1 MQITTSS
8 FWWKGRSASVNQD
21 SLSLQHVRLGNGS
34 AVLAVVCDGI
44 GSLARGEEASGIA
57 VRCLTQWFYGECREL
72 IFERKSKELIL
83 LALQRQVYQ
92 IQELLL
98 KFQQKEKIR
107 SGTTMTCLLLIRRR
121 YYLVHIGDGRLY
133 LFRRRKF
140 LPVILWRR
148 VGVKCLT
155 AEDRDKTGRLTKCLG
170 AECIDRPFYDTGRI
184 RRGSLFLLGTDGIW
198 YGMDRNRL
206 GQLFGNVWGRK
217 DLGQISGKIPDGKHP
232 GQPGGNVCDIGQLQ
246 RRLEMM
252 AQQSADRG
260 SMDNMAAIAVVT
272 E

>member
-8 FWWKGRSASVNQD
+8 FWWKGRSAEVNQD
-21 SLSLQHVRLGNGS
+21 SLSLQHVRLRDGS

-44 GSLARGEEASGIA
+44 GSLSRGEDAGGIA
-57 VRCLTQWFYGECREL
+57 VRHLTKWFYGECREL
-72 IFERKSKELIL
+72 IFEKKSKELIL

-98 KFQQKEKIR
+98 NFQQKERIR

-121 YYLVHIGDGRLY
+121 YYIVHIGDGRLY
-133 LFRRRKF
+133 LLRRRRF
-140 LPVILWRR
+140 LPVIWWRKAA
-148 VGVKCLT
+148 VKCLT
-155 AEDRDKTGRLTKCLG
+155 MEDQDRAGRLTKCLG
-170 AECIDRPFYDTGRI
+170 AECADRPFYDTGRI

-198 YGMDRNRL
+198 HGMDRKRL

-217 DLGQISGKIPDGKHP
+217 SPGRMSGKIRDRKHP
-232 GQPGGNVCDIGQLQ
+232 GQPDRNVCDSGQLQ

-260 SMDNMAAIAVVT
+260 SFDNMAAIAVAV

>member
-1 MQITTSS
+1 
-8 FWWKGRSASVNQD
+8 
-21 SLSLQHVRLGNGS
+21 
-34 AVLAVVCDGI
+34 
-44 GSLARGEEASGIA
+44 
-57 VRCLTQWFYGECREL
+57 
-72 IFERKSKELIL
+72 
-83 LALQRQVYQ
+83 
-92 IQELLL
+92 
-98 KFQQKEKIR
+98 
-107 SGTTMTCLLLIRRR
+107 MTCLLLIRRR

-155 AEDRDKTGRLTKCLG
+155 AEDRDKTGHLTKCLG

-198 YGMDRNRL
+198 YGMDRKRL
-206 GQLFGNVWGRK
+206 GQLF
-217 DLGQISGKIPDGKHP
+217 
-232 GQPGGNVCDIGQLQ
+232 GNVCDIGQLQ

>member
-21 SLSLQHVRLGNGS
+21 SLSLQHVRLRSGS
-34 AVLAVVCDGI
+34 AVLAMVCDGI
-44 GSLARGEEASGIA
+44 GGLARGEDAGGIA
-57 VRCLTQWFYGECREL
+57 VYHLTQWFYGECREL
-72 IFERKSKELIL
+72 ILEKKSKELIL

-133 LFRRRKF
+133 LIRRRRF
-140 LPVILWRR
+140 LPVILWRKA
-148 VGVKCLT
+148 GLKCLT
-155 AEDRDKTGRLTKCLG
+155 AEDRDEEGRLTKCLG
-170 AECIDRPFYDTGRI
+170 AECRDRPFYDTGRI
-184 RRGSLFLLGTDGIW
+184 RGGSLFLMGTDGIW
-198 YGMDRNRL
+198 HGMDRKRL

-217 DLGQISGKIPDGKHP
+217 SPGRPSGNICGKKNP
-232 GQPGGNVCDIGQLQ
+232 GWLSGSVCGGKQLQ
-246 RRLEMM
+246 RRLEML
-252 AQQSADRG
+252 AQQSADHG
-260 SMDNMAAIAVVT
+260 SLDNMAAVAVAV